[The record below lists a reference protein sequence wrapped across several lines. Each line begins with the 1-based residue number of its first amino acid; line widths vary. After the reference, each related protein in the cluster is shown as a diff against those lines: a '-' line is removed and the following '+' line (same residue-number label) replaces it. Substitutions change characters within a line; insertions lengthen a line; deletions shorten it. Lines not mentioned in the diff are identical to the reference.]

1 MLCPNCRK
9 ECASGQKF
17 CTSCGTRLDAVNPA
31 PANQVGQSPA
41 SNQNPASGYQS
52 NLGSGFQSNQ
62 TSGYQSNPPPFNP
75 AGAPYVNG
83 QAGSGSQPGGRRML
97 KADEVE
103 YKIYGEDIQF
113 VEIML
118 DPGETIIAE
127 AGSMMYMDSSIQMDT
142 IFGDGSGKEGND
154 FMGKLFSAGKRLIS
168 GESLF
173 MTSFTNIGNVKR
185 CLSFAAPYPGT
196 VVPFDLGDYGGILI
210 CQRDSFLCAAKGISV
225 GIAFQKKIG
234 VGLFGGEG
242 FIMQKLE
249 GDGLAFM
256 HAGGTIVR
264 KDLQPGETLLLDTGC
279 LVAITA
285 SVNYDIRFA
294 GNIKTALFGGEG
306 LALATLNGPGTVWL
320 QSLPF
325 SRLADRIYAASKGGG
340 GRREEGSVLGNIGI
354 GNFFG
359 GNG

>member
-1 MLCPNCRK
+1 MICPNCG
-9 ECASGQKF
+9 AQLAATAKF
-17 CTSCGTRLDAVNPA
+17 CTTCGTKMGGIA
-31 PANQVGQSPA
+31 PVPA
-41 SNQNPASGYQS
+41 SNPQPAGNPGYSGSNPSGTYQS
-52 NLGSGFQSNQ
+52 GDSSDRYSTAGSGAYTGANP
-62 TSGYQSNPPPFNP
+62 SGEFAGNNP
-75 AGAPYVNG
+75 AGG
-83 QAGSGSQPGGRRML
+83 KRMQ

-118 DPGETIIAE
+118 DPGETVIAE
-127 AGSMMYMDSSIQMDT
+127 AGAMMYMDSAIQMDT
-142 IFGDGSGKEGND
+142 VFGDGSGKEGKD
-154 FMGKLFSAGKRLIS
+154 LMGKLFSGAKRLIT

-173 MTSFTNIGNVKR
+173 MTAFTNTGNEKR

-196 VVPFDLGDYGGILI
+196 VVPFDLGDYGGMLI
-210 CQRDSFLCAAKGISV
+210 CQKDSFLCAAKGISV

-256 HAGGTIVR
+256 HAGGTII
-264 KDLQPGETLLLDTGC
+264 KKELMPGEVLMLDTGC
-279 LVAITA
+279 LVAMSPTI
-285 SVNYDIRFA
+285 NYDIQFA

-306 LALATLNGPGTVWL
+306 LSLAKLTGPGTVWL

-325 SRLADRIYAASKGGG
+325 SRLADRIYSASKAGGG
-340 GRREEGSVLGNIGI
+340 KGREEGSILGNIGI